1 MKRSIF
7 LFLVISVFILQS
19 CGSTLN
25 VFKQIIGQDPEP
37 PEGYKPV
44 FIKDIKQINNKNL
57 EESQLIISRT
67 DPYKE
72 NKVKIFLHLV
82 EGDSVFLSGAS
93 DSKWKKI
100 WCKVID
106 SSNGEINEIKN
117 FTIKEAT
124 IAGRKPQAIAMIM
137 DHSGSM
143 GNNRAI
149 EVQKAVDNFLNNA
162 KKKDDWIALIK
173 YDDSIGVE
181 CPLTKDIKVIR
192 SKFKMDSLGKFGRS
206 TATIDAISKGI
217 DEVSKASPDLERVI
231 MVFTDGQDNKSKF
244 TKDNI
249 IAQARKNN
257 TIICAIDYGVAI
269 QEGFLD
275 SIAAATNGT
284 YHHIYAAKE
293 FNLVYQDIY
302 TRLEHYYE
310 LEYEPQDFGH
320 HHVTVKLCNSTGKQI
335 TADGTYDNVP
345 YQGLTTL
352 LNVYFDTNKDVL
364 KSESDKAIKNVAN
377 MMKKN
382 PGMTI
387 EVRGHTDSKGSK
399 DKNLKLSQDRAN
411 SVRDALIAKSISG
424 DRIKAVGY
432 GDSMPVADNQ
442 SENGRSKNRRTE
454 FVVLNK

>member
-7 LFLVISVFILQS
+7 LLLVCSVFFFQS

-44 FIKDIKQINNKNL
+44 FIKDIKSINNTSI
-57 EESQLIISRT
+57 EESKLIISRT

-82 EGDSVFLSGAS
+82 EGDSAFISGAS
-93 DSKWKKI
+93 DPKWKKI

-106 SSNGEINEIKN
+106 SSNGEVNEIKN

-124 IAGRKPQAIAMIM
+124 ISDRKPQAIAMVM

-149 EVQKAVDNFLNNA
+149 EVQKAVDNFLKIS
-162 KKKDDWIALIK
+162 KKNDDWISLIK

-192 SKFKMDSLGKFGRS
+192 SKFKMDSLGKFGRQ
-206 TATIDAISKGI
+206 TATIDAIAKGI
-217 DEVSKASPDLERVI
+217 DEVSKATPELERVV
-231 MVFTDGQDNKSKF
+231 MVFTDGQDNKSKL
-244 TKDNI
+244 TKDKI

-293 FNLVYQDIY
+293 FNMVYRDIY

-320 HHVTVKLCNSTGKQI
+320 HHVTVKLCNSKGKEVNATGN
-335 TADGTYDNVP
+335 YDNVP
-345 YQGLTTL
+345 YEGLTTL
-352 LNVYFDTNKDVL
+352 LNVYFDTNKDIL
-364 KSESDKAIKNVAN
+364 KSESDKAIKNVAD

-382 PGMTI
+382 PGMKI
-387 EVRGHTDSKGSK
+387 EVRGHTDSKGNK

-411 SVRDALIAKSISG
+411 SVRNALITRGISG

-432 GDSMPVADNQ
+432 GDSMPVADN
-442 SENGRSKNRRTE
+442 STETGRSKNRRTE
-454 FVVLNK
+454 FIVLNR